1 MGLKDLR
8 LAKGYSRTELAKVS
22 GIRYQKIRDIEV
34 GIIKPENITLKTALK
49 LAQALDCQPE
59 DLTKP
64 DKEESERPSSNA
76 LPWTVLTMTRGAK
89 TSIKLSLTPTKALR
103 ASTERTSIWSLKSL
117 TPQSET

>member
-8 LAKGYSRTELAKVS
+8 LAKGYSRAELAKVS

-34 GIIKPENITLKTALK
+34 GIIKPENITLKTVLK

-64 DKEESERPSSNA
+64 DKEERD
-76 LPWTVLTMTRGAK
+76 V
-89 TSIKLSLTPTKALR
+89 
-103 ASTERTSIWSLKSL
+103 
-117 TPQSET
+117 

>member
-64 DKEESERPSSNA
+64 DKEEESR
-76 LPWTVLTMTRGAK
+76 L
-89 TSIKLSLTPTKALR
+89 LR
-103 ASTERTSIWSLKSL
+103 QRAA
-117 TPQSET
+117 ETGHHRSVYP